1 MASAHLRVSSVS
13 AERGGG
19 WGHLQGA
26 VCMAAAGFTC
36 KKPMVGTG
44 WPNSHSFRGFS
55 SGREGFLGSDR
66 CLSTGSADFCR
77 FINEWVWLKS

>member
-19 WGHLQGA
+19 WGHLQGP

-44 WPNSHSFRGFS
+44 WPNSHPFRGFS
-55 SGREGFLGSDR
+55 SGREGFLGSLAGVCQLGVLTVAGLLMSGR
-66 CLSTGSADFCR
+66 G
-77 FINEWVWLKS
+77 